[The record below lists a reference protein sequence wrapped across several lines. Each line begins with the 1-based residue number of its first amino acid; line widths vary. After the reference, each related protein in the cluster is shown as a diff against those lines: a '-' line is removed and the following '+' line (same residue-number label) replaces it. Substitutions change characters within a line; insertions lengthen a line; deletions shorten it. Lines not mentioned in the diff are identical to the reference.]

1 MGLSPP
7 HARVQQGC
15 PKGLLTLLCLWWPFK
30 SCKAAT
36 GGEECDTMLAPA
48 SIKPGW
54 KPLPMT
60 FTKQRGVTGIP
71 IPIPACTAKTT
82 PGKCLAAALGP
93 L

>member
-1 MGLSPP
+1 
-7 HARVQQGC
+7 
-15 PKGLLTLLCLWWPFK
+15 
-30 SCKAAT
+30 
-36 GGEECDTMLAPA
+36 MLAPA

>member
-1 MGLSPP
+1 
-7 HARVQQGC
+7 
-15 PKGLLTLLCLWWPFK
+15 
-30 SCKAAT
+30 
-36 GGEECDTMLAPA
+36 MLAPA

-82 PGKCLAAALGP
+82 LREMSRCSLRPPVSLGQA
-93 L
+93 